1 MQNKNIDIENLIK
14 TDSILFFDLDGTL
27 VDTNYANF
35 LSYKKAIYSVTKV
48 DYDLVY
54 NSKIR
59 FNRTILK
66 NTIPNLNESQFDK
79 IIIEK
84 ESSYNDFLHEIK
96 LNHTVSDILIKYS
109 RTNKTVL
116 VTNCRKDRAI
126 TTLNYFNLY
135 ENFGN
140 IFYRQFNVIE
150 QKINKY
156 GNAISKLNIMP
167 SLIIAF
173 EDEETEIKDALDA
186 GIININKIRI

>member
-1 MQNKNIDIENLIK
+1 MENKNIHIEKLIK
-14 TDSILFFDLDGTL
+14 ADSILFFDLDGTL

-48 DYDLVY
+48 DYNLEY
-54 NSKIR
+54 NSKLR

-66 NTIPNLNESQFDK
+66 NTIPNLNDSQFNK

-84 ESSYNDFLHEIK
+84 ESSYNEFLHEIK
-96 LNHTVSDILIKYS
+96 LNQTVSEILIKYS

-116 VTNCRKDRAI
+116 VTNCRKDRALK
-126 TTLNYFNLY
+126 TLNYFNLY

-156 GNAISKLNIMP
+156 KNAIFKLNISP

-173 EDEETEIKDALDA
+173 EDEETEINDASEA
-186 GIININKIRI
+186 GIININKISI

>member
-1 MQNKNIDIENLIK
+1 MKNINIDIEKLIK
-14 TDSILFFDLDGTL
+14 ADSILFFDLDGTL

-48 DYDLVY
+48 DYNLEY
-54 NSKIR
+54 NSKLR

-66 NTIPNLNESQFDK
+66 NTIPNLNDSQFDK

-84 ESSYNDFLHEIK
+84 ELSYNEFLHEIK
-96 LNHTVSDILIKYS
+96 LNQTVSEILIKYS

-116 VTNCRKDRAI
+116 VTNCRKDRALK
-126 TTLNYFNLY
+126 TLNYFNLY
-135 ENFGN
+135 ENFGS

-156 GNAISKLNIMP
+156 KNAIFKLNISP

-173 EDEETEIKDALDA
+173 EDEETEINDALEA
-186 GIININKIRI
+186 GIININKISI

>member
-1 MQNKNIDIENLIK
+1 MENKNIEIEKLIK
-14 TDSILFFDLDGTL
+14 ADSILFFDLDGTL
-27 VDTNYANF
+27 VDSNYANF
-35 LSYKKAIYSVTKV
+35 LSYKTAINNVTKV
-48 DYDLVY
+48 DYNLEY

-66 NTIPNLNESQFDK
+66 NTIPNLNNDQFDK
-79 IIIEK
+79 IIFEK
-84 ESSYNDFLHEIK
+84 ESSYNEFLHEIR
-96 LNHTVSDILIKYS
+96 LNKTVSEILTKYS

-116 VTNCRKDRAI
+116 VTNCRKDRALKI
-126 TTLNYFNLY
+126 LNYFNLY
-135 ENFGN
+135 ENFGS

-156 GNAISKLNIMP
+156 KNAIFKLNISP

-173 EDEETEIKDALDA
+173 EDEESEIKDALEA

>member
-1 MQNKNIDIENLIK
+1 MENKNIDIEKLIK
-14 TDSILFFDLDGTL
+14 ADSILFFDLDGTL

-48 DYDLVY
+48 DYNLEY
-54 NSKIR
+54 NSKLR

-66 NTIPNLNESQFDK
+66 NTISNLNESQFDK

-84 ESSYNDFLHEIK
+84 ESSYNEFLHEIK
-96 LNHTVSDILIKYS
+96 LNQTVSEILIKYS
-109 RTNKTVL
+109 KTNKTVL
-116 VTNCRKDRAI
+116 VTNCRKDRALK
-126 TTLNYFNLY
+126 TLNYFKLF
-135 ENFGN
+135 ENFGS

-156 GNAISKLNIMP
+156 RNAISKLNILP

-173 EDEETEIKDALDA
+173 EDEESEIKDALEA